1 MKNSVTVAV
10 IKVARST
17 RNAEERITTKTTPL
31 AAKHTKIKIFFF
43 VTRLYEYGCSIA
55 MYLSN
60 VIPNNISVD
69 IPSVIRD
76 NPYAR
81 PATKQ
86 FESPLTSPERLARNE
101 GIPKTPTAKS
111 AADCIRMIK

>member
-10 IKVARST
+10 IKISRST
-17 RNAEERITTKTTPL
+17 GILNETKAAKTTPL
-31 AAKHTKIKIFFF
+31 TAKHIKIKIFFF
-43 VTRLYEYGCSIA
+43 VTRLYEYGCSTA

-69 IPSVIRD
+69 IASVIRD

-81 PATKQ
+81 TATKQ
-86 FESPLTSPERLARNE
+86 FESPLISPERLARYE

-111 AADCIRMIK
+111 AAD